1 MSPDIIVAY
10 CGDIAFVLFYLGI
23 SVCSFEF
30 QLNGGDMDRK
40 FSQYIAVSSALR
52 RAGVSNYG
60 MCSTT
65 LLEAFLEDSG
75 RITASKVVS
84 RKLCNEGEF
93 SVWRKQLIDK
103 GWLIWSEVQTD
114 KGQYFPGKKLMPYI
128 NKEKISSKEI
138 VTKDEVLPKA
148 EAATKVELEAVKSQL
163 DAIEQSMKKVY
174 DKLELGKTDPP
185 GYGKLHD
192 RLISIKAN

>member
-1 MSPDIIVAY
+1 MS
-10 CGDIAFVLFYLGI
+10 L
-23 SVCSFEF
+23 STKS
-30 QLNGGDMDRK
+30 RK
-40 FSQYIAVSSALR
+40 FSTYMSLTVALR
-52 RAGVSNYG
+52 KAGVEQSG
-60 MCSTT
+60 KTAT
-65 LLEAFLEDSG
+65 LILEAFLEDGG
-75 RITASKVVS
+75 RITASKVVA
-84 RKLCNEGEF
+84 RDVCKEGCF
-93 SVWRKQLIDK
+93 SSWRKQLIDK
-103 GWLIWSEVQTD
+103 GWLTWSETQND
-114 KGQYFPGKKLMPYI
+114 KGQYFPGKKLMSYV

-138 VTKDEVLPKA
+138 ITRDEILPRA